1 MTKLLVEYLKE
12 MYAVLDN
19 AIQNSD
25 HTDFEHC
32 YWALDELCLHVMLYT
47 EKYSMTYIPVNM
59 KMYDKDMNY
68 VQGLMSKEEEKA
80 YLDDEMKLAY
90 KLFGKDKEE
99 EDKA

>member
-1 MTKLLVEYLKE
+1 
-12 MYAVLDN
+12 
-19 AIQNSD
+19 
-25 HTDFEHC
+25 
-32 YWALDELCLHVMLYT
+32 
-47 EKYSMTYIPVNM
+47 
-59 KMYDKDMNY
+59 MNY